1 MVNKNDNTINNQN
14 NKLKDLYQQAKEVE
28 ERLTSL
34 SKNQKYLLKKHERL
48 CKEII
53 REEKKRG

>member
-1 MVNKNDNTINNQN
+1 MVNKNDNTINNQS

>member
-1 MVNKNDNTINNQN
+1 MVNQSDNTKN